1 MKKRITS
8 LFIFLKKEK
17 KIMKSEK
24 KLKRDAYLLGKGRA
38 IEEAIEYQMRANT
51 DSESLDDILMMN
63 EHFTKL
69 AKRYGLI
76 KEFKEN
82 GII

>member
-1 MKKRITS
+1 MKTYKQTLR
-8 LFIFLKKEK
+8 
-17 KIMKSEK
+17 
-24 KLKRDAYLLGKGRA
+24 RDAYLLGKSRA
-38 IEEAIEYQMRANT
+38 TREAIEYQLGE
-51 DSESLDDILMMN
+51 SESWGEISLMN

-69 AKRYGLI
+69 ARRYGLI